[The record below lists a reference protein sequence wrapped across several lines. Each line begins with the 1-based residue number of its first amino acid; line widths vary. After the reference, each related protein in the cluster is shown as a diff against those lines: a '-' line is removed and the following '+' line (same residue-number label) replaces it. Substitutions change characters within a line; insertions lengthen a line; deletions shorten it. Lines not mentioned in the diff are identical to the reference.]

1 MHPKKNILIICSSAL
16 FYQSANGAGNNL
28 PQQQD
33 GVPMKIPELPVGLCK
48 GDKKGGLRRAVW
60 TDSALCAIS
69 QPGRFKWLFQF
80 LWALSSNLVP
90 KPSSHLRFDHQSNH
104 HQFIVT
110 GEVVNFRVQ
119 CEAATYVDF
128 SVKDCCMPGDHWQL
142 KGKVWDTFPNTAVT
156 TSPGDATNSA
166 GSVSR
171 LYN

>member
-69 QPGRFKWLFQF
+69 QPGRFKWIFQF
-80 LWALSSNLVP
+80 V
-90 KPSSHLRFDHQSNH
+90 
-104 HQFIVT
+104 
-110 GEVVNFRVQ
+110 
-119 CEAATYVDF
+119 
-128 SVKDCCMPGDHWQL
+128 
-142 KGKVWDTFPNTAVT
+142 
-156 TSPGDATNSA
+156 
-166 GSVSR
+166 
-171 LYN
+171 